1 MNCAGNPKLLR
12 APDQW
17 QIGDNNRLL
26 RFELHRTSSVSQEK
40 KKVVSPF
47 KWAVWLQ
54 GRLIKIYQGKFYGMF
69 GGLLKSSGGSNKTL
83 LGSRTFNRVVSYIN
97 NTDIRELKANAE
109 QSKEKMPKT

>member
-40 KKVVSPF
+40 KGGVPFQVGCVV
-47 KWAVWLQ
+47 A
-54 GRLIKIYQGKFYGMF
+54 R
-69 GGLLKSSGGSNKTL
+69 
-83 LGSRTFNRVVSYIN
+83 
-97 NTDIRELKANAE
+97 
-109 QSKEKMPKT
+109 